1 MRWFIGQITF
11 WLHKRSIH
19 VRLII
24 LLAYILNFLVC
35 TSCQAMGANQ
45 IFACSRITWFA
56 YFTWLT
62 WSTWIHLIH
71 LTNLSAPVVKWW
83 EQAGSLPQN
92 ACLQPN
98 HPDLSVS
105 PDSPNSPDLYQL
117 SSDGTQQAPPVG
129 CLLAPVS
136 PDLPELHNSSDSPDL
151 PVSSP
156 ELPDSPSCRAM
167 GRSRHSPAGCL
178 TSSSQSS
185 SLASF
190 TIRSLL
196 AKDLCI
202 KINFMPR
209 FINCLQGVNESR
221 IRLAVYRA
229 VDSALDEYSKT
240 VEDVSAVCTLK
251 CAMCKVRCVM
261 FKEDCEGC

>member
-117 SSDGTQQAPPVG
+117 SSDGTQQA
-129 CLLAPVS
+129 LSRRMLDKLVS
-136 PDLPELHNSSDSPDL
+136 EL
-151 PVSSP
+151 
-156 ELPDSPSCRAM
+156 E
-167 GRSRHSPAGCL
+167 SRFLHY
-178 TSSSQSS
+178 QVD
-185 SLASF
+185 
-190 TIRSLL
+190 SLL

-209 FINCLQGVNESR
+209 LINCLQGVNESR

>member
-19 VRLII
+19 VRLI
-24 LLAYILNFLVC
+24 LLASFLNLPVC

-45 IFACSRITWFA
+45 IFARSRITWFA
-56 YFTWLT
+56 YFTGLT
-62 WSTWIHLIH
+62 WSTWIHLTH
-71 LTNLSAPVVKWW
+71 LSAPVVKWW

-117 SSDGTQQAPPVG
+117 SSDGTQQA
-129 CLLAPVS
+129 LSRRMLDKLVS
-136 PDLPELHNSSDSPDL
+136 EL
-151 PVSSP
+151 
-156 ELPDSPSCRAM
+156 E
-167 GRSRHSPAGCL
+167 SRFLHY
-178 TSSSQSS
+178 QVD
-185 SLASF
+185 
-190 TIRSLL
+190 SLL

-240 VEDVSAVCTLK
+240 VEDVSAVCTLQ